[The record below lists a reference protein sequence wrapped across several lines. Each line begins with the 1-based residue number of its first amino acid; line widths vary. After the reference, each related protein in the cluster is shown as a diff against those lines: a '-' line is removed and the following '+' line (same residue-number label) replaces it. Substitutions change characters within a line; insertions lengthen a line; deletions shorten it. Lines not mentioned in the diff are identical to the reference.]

1 LPKTTAAQIFSL
13 RYLSGSGTA
22 AAAQIDGWVSRCR
35 EAPVAVFV
43 DHSQLVVRRQSKAIT
58 ATPTTILA
66 WQVVSA
72 VVLLTGADRGDG

>member
-1 LPKTTAAQIFSL
+1 M
-13 RYLSGSGTA
+13 SGSGTA

>member
-66 WQVVSA
+66 WQVFSA
-72 VVLLTGADRGDG
+72 VVLLSGADRSDG